1 MQMVGDMPLHPLL
14 HLLADQGKIA
24 QVVRNLLSNA
34 LKFTNRNGT
43 VRVKVFVEEDS
54 ATGAGSDEVDAAA
67 MPPLRNK
74 NWKTFFRSF
83 SSRLFWR
90 SSKTYSEMTLLMA
103 AKCLVIEVVDSGI
116 GISSVIITYTRT
128 SLPVCCII
136 TCYSFVQERQLNLF
150 ENMILFKPG
159 VLQPGQGAGLGLYS
173 ERV

>member
-1 MQMVGDMPLHPLL
+1 MQAREAGIDLQMVGDMPLHPLL

-43 VRVKVFVEEDS
+43 VRVKVFVEE
-54 ATGAGSDEVDAAA
+54 AGAGSDEVDAAA

-74 NWKTFFRSF
+74 NWKTFFSSF

-90 SSKTYSEMTLLMA
+90 SSKTYSEMTVLMA

-116 GISSVIITYTRT
+116 GISSVIITYTHT
-128 SLPVCCII
+128 SLPV
-136 TCYSFVQERQLNLF
+136 F
-150 ENMILFKPG
+150 
-159 VLQPGQGAGLGLYS
+159 A
-173 ERV
+173 